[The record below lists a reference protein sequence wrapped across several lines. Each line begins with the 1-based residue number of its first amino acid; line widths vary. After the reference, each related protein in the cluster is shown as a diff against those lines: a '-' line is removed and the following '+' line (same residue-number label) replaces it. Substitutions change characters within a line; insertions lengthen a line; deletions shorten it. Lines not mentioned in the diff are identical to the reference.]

1 MPSKKLRD
9 EISIPLVVDVD
20 GSLVNGDLLIEG
32 TLRLLATTPFKLFS
46 LPFWLAK
53 GRAALKRRVAQA
65 VSLPS
70 ETLVLNPAVL
80 EEIAAAKAAGRQVWL
95 ASAADELA
103 VAPLTERLG
112 ATGHLTSNGRTNMVG
127 ETKAATLVR
136 HFGAG
141 GFDYIGNEWRD
152 LVVWKQARR
161 AIGINLSARLARK
174 VRRVDAEARFLPG
187 LDRRPRDYLR
197 ALRPHQWSKNV
208 LVFVPLVAAH
218 EIQAS
223 LYLLAAGLFVALSA
237 VASGTYLLNDL
248 LDLPHD
254 RRHERKRHRPLAAGT
269 VPLLPMIGVGPA
281 LAVGGLGLA
290 WSLSALAGMYIL
302 LYLLVTLAYS
312 LSLKHKT
319 FLDVIT
325 LALLFAIRVLAGAAV
340 VHIELSPWFL
350 AFFTFVF
357 LSLAIVKR
365 QSELRALQES
375 GWSAVG
381 GRAYVTADLP
391 VLTAFGAASGM
402 AAVVVFALYIQT
414 VEVSKSYSRPECLWL
429 ICPLLIY
436 WLGRMTLL
444 ANRGA
449 VDEDPVTFALSDR
462 TSWLTG
468 VGVLAA
474 FTVAL

>member
-65 VSLPS
+65 VSLPP

-103 VAPLTERLG
+103 VAPLTEHLG
-112 ATGHLTSNGRTNMVG
+112 TTGHLTSNGHTNLVG

-136 HFGAG
+136 RFGAG

-152 LVVWKQARR
+152 LAVWKQARR
-161 AIGINLSARLARK
+161 AIGVNLSARLARK
-174 VRRVDAEARFLPG
+174 VRRVDTEARFLSS
-187 LDRRPRDYLR
+187 LDRRPLDYLR

-208 LVFVPLVAAH
+208 LVFVPLIAAH

-223 LYLLAAGLFVALSA
+223 LYLVAAGLFVALSA

-269 VPLLPMIGVGPA
+269 VPLLPMVGLSLV
-281 LAVGGLGLA
+281 LAVGGPRTGLE
-290 WSLSALAGMYIL
+290 SVCIGGGVHPALPARHARL
-302 LYLLVTLAYS
+302 
-312 LSLKHKT
+312 
-319 FLDVIT
+319 
-325 LALLFAIRVLAGAAV
+325 
-340 VHIELSPWFL
+340 
-350 AFFTFVF
+350 
-357 LSLAIVKR
+357 
-365 QSELRALQES
+365 
-375 GWSAVG
+375 
-381 GRAYVTADLP
+381 LP
-391 VLTAFGAASGM
+391 VSSSTKPFSMSSRWRSSLRFACWLVRRSSILNCHRGFWPSSPSSFSLWPSSNAKASC
-402 AAVVVFALYIQT
+402 AH
-414 VEVSKSYSRPECLWL
+414 SRRPAGL
-429 ICPLLIY
+429 P
-436 WLGRMTLL
+436 
-444 ANRGA
+444 
-449 VDEDPVTFALSDR
+449 S
-462 TSWLTG
+462 
-468 VGVLAA
+468 
-474 FTVAL
+474 VAEPM